1 VGWRSCKLFTA
12 ILLIASTLP
21 SHRSSFLITPSLS
34 LRYVCIRFYFV
45 VLVNID
51 PSKGPEIWNVSDGRI
66 IHQGKTAVVEE
77 SFADARSP
85 KGSGTNTPIRSRL
98 QTPVGST
105 HGTPVGSAAEDNAL
119 GKTVI
124 KKKKKLTRNQLKAQE
139 ERRRL
144 RKLRWLQVG
153 GPRPEDTD
161 SDTEPQ

>member
-1 VGWRSCKLFTA
+1 VGRCSCKFLVA
-12 ILLIASTLP
+12 ILLVSSTLRLR
-21 SHRSSFLITPSLS
+21 RSSFLTTPSLS
-34 LRYVCIRFYFV
+34 LRYVCIRSHFV

-51 PSKGPEIWNVSDGRI
+51 TLKGPEIWNVSDGKI
-66 IHQGKTAVVEE
+66 VHQGKTAVVEE
-77 SFADARSP
+77 AFADARSP

-119 GKTVI
+119 GKTAN

-161 SDTEPQ
+161 SDTEPH